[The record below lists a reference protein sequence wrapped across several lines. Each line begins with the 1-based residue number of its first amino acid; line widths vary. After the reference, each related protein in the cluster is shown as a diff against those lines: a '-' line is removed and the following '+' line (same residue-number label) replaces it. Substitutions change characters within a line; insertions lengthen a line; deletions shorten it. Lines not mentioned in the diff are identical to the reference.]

1 MKCSFCGT
9 EVDEKQR
16 FCPNCGL
23 LLDLSFTPYSVKDI
37 EKPQEKREE
46 PEFLRQKREYQESL
60 DKEEAEVTV
69 DSQVVEEAEVTEEEV
84 EETEKF
90 DKQAVS
96 EDTEVTE
103 EAEATE
109 RAEKLD
115 DQAVSEEAEAIEE
128 SELEEEAKRTKE
140 SELEEEAKRTKES
153 EVEKEAKLTE
163 ESEVEE
169 KVKLTEESE
178 IKEEVELTEESN
190 VDKNSEPGNDSE
202 ETEESKLAEED
213 VEADKAEEVKQ
224 VDNIEASEPEFVNG
238 YDDAAYSALLDEES
252 ELSDDTF
259 DEVFSD
265 GSDEIF
271 DDEVEEDSEKD
282 FVKDFSVLS
291 RREEVLQDMSDDK
304 IVTDNSFE
312 KLNDINSLE
321 KEEEE
326 KSEIKNTEEDLAEES
341 FSPDAKI
348 FSIQEKK
355 DEEDFFG
362 EIPDDPDDFRDRSSI
377 PPTSMKEL
385 KSGLPSKKIIACTA
399 AVAILGFAGINYL
412 NSPKVRYDSFLKKG
426 EQFIK
431 GEKYSEAVESLEKDK
446 SSFQLDA
453 RYYLL
458 LSEAQK
464 NAGKHEDAIASLL
477 EGQKHFSDN
486 QELKDA
492 LNLLDPKLSSDIR
505 EELYHDSFEIK
516 LESSS
521 GGKIIYSLSGGK
533 EEISQAEYTGPI
545 AIKRNGSY
553 TLMAYGL
560 ASDGARGELYTKSF
574 TVDLDKEKYHLSSF
588 VDLDG
593 GKGYI
598 DENGDQAIGWT
609 LIDNAYYY
617 FNENGIM
624 QTGFLELDGEKYY
637 LDSDGKMHTGRLDL
651 DGKSYYFDEQ
661 GHMVRDA
668 WIENRYYVD
677 ENGEMLKNQSNSDGI
692 YFDQNGNRSFDAKAL
707 YEEHPDSIL
716 AIVSKDRKK
725 DGNKYIFKAKV
736 YYHKKNGR
744 PSGDPAYETEIVLA
758 ENAMMHYL
766 DENLENITAKDAVS
780 FLPNLYL
787 QEIVQDKDGVI
798 TKFGFVLG
806 ERRG

>member
-202 ETEESKLAEED
+202 ETEESKLADED

-798 TKFGFVLG
+798 TRFGFVLG

>member
-453 RYYLL
+453 RHYLL

-464 NAGKHEDAIASLL
+464 NAGKHEDAIASIL

-533 EEISQAEYTGPI
+533 EEISQREYTGPI
-545 AIKRNGSY
+545 SIKRNGNY

-560 ASDGARGELYTKSF
+560 ASDGEKGELYTKSF

-744 PSGDPAYETEIVLA
+744 PSGDPAYETEIVMA

>member
-412 NSPKVRYDSFLKKG
+412 NSPKVRYNSFLKKG

-533 EEISQAEYTGPI
+533 EDISQAEYTGPI
-545 AIKRNGSY
+545 SIKRNGNY

-744 PSGDPAYETEIVLA
+744 PSGDSAYETEIVLA

-798 TKFGFVLG
+798 TRFGFVLG